1 MNKMHRNKFNKG
13 DEMLVL
19 QDFKTLNNKIEHDTK
34 YMEILCSGKKK
45 RERERER
52 KEISCAC
59 IGKSILLNW
68 P

>member
-1 MNKMHRNKFNKG
+1 MHRNKFNKG

-34 YMEILCSGKKK
+34 YMEILCSEKKK
-45 RERERER
+45 EREREIN
-52 KEISCAC
+52 EIPCSW
-59 IGKSILLNW
+59 IGKSILLKC

>member
-13 DEMLVL
+13 DEMPVL

-45 RERERER
+45 IERERE
-52 KEISCAC
+52 KEKKYHVHVLENQYC
-59 IGKSILLNW
+59 
-68 P
+68 